1 MHGFHANWRSL
12 AETSIL
18 QFTFALAHQTR
29 ISHLNDTLTTAAEF
43 PKTVDAF
50 RSGTLTCRT
59 SQTFSCND
67 QPPPYKRSMAMYVP
81 VRPTPAL
88 QWTIKGFSRFVLHRA
103 WHSAKVIETDVGL
116 VTTASRYESNDVST
130 LQIKLYKLHAKLYL
144 DTEVQSSLMSG
155 RHEYQPTS

>member
-88 QWTIKGFSRFVLHRA
+88 QWTIKGFSRFVLPFRTALRNPSNSLVVRGAPWSGHDMYAYCLMVRDSLPQRTLKTRRA
-103 WHSAKVIETDVGL
+103 
-116 VTTASRYESNDVST
+116 
-130 LQIKLYKLHAKLYL
+130 
-144 DTEVQSSLMSG
+144 
-155 RHEYQPTS
+155 